1 MVIEGQRKHG
11 MASVQDAAN
20 YLSITRNTLYR
31 LIKSGKVP
39 HRILGKSI
47 RVSWD
52 WLYSQAEYS
61 DTTVTNG
68 GAA

>member
-1 MVIEGQRKHG
+1 MVIEGQRKQG

-20 YLSITRNTLYR
+20 YLAITRNTLYR
-31 LIKSGKVP
+31 LIKSGEVP

-47 RVSWD
+47 RVSWE

-61 DTTVTNG
+61 NATATNG
-68 GAA
+68 GEA

>member
-1 MVIEGQRKHG
+1 MVIDGQKRQG

-20 YLSITRNTLYR
+20 YLAITRNTLYR
-31 LIKSGKVP
+31 LIKAGEVP

-52 WLYSQAEYS
+52 WLYAQTAYS
-61 DTTVTNG
+61 D
-68 GAA
+68 AAPQKAGEA